1 MYVSI
6 CKDTLKNIEKSIP
19 IEIFILYCY
28 SYHKICL
35 IGNLSDHHIVW
46 QIIFWETSIKLFIM
60 KKKKYFVN
68 NKV

>member
-6 CKDTLKNIEKSIP
+6 FKDTLKNIEKSIP

-35 IGNLSDHHIVW
+35 IGNLSDHHIGMTNYFLRDFY
-46 QIIFWETSIKLFIM
+46 QTIYYEEKKIFCE
-60 KKKKYFVN
+60 
-68 NKV
+68 